1 MSTRL
6 QIALLFGLAVYHYI
20 LFQMLKKKRLNLKYS
35 LLWIFSGF
43 LMLIAALFPKLLV
56 LVSKCVGISTP
67 SNTLFAIILFFM
79 MVILMTL
86 TAIVSELNEQVKR
99 LTQTIALLEKR
110 VREKEQ
116 MLEHK

>member
-1 MSTRL
+1 M
-6 QIALLFGLAVYHYI
+6 
-20 LFQMLKKKRLNLKYS
+20 
-35 LLWIFSGF
+35 
-43 LMLIAALFPKLLV
+43 P
-56 LVSKCVGISTP
+56 
-67 SNTLFAIILFFM
+67 FFM

-116 MLEHK
+116 ILEHK